1 MRHGEKQHTVCKRPV
16 REIALRTVKKNPV
29 VTAGLAAVIAAAV
42 VVSVLPP
49 LVLAKAVDLLTGE
62 AGVPGGMTPS
72 GAVLRYALLYFGL
85 TALSGGSDA
94 LREVLI
100 TVFGQKIT
108 HETRSA
114 MNRKL
119 TRLPAAYFA
128 AQESGVTTSRFV
140 DDVNAVESLFS
151 SGIIS
156 MIADACQIVSILI
169 VIFHISR
176 GLFLMLAAALPLL
189 FFLTRVIQK
198 QMLAAQ
204 WDNRV
209 AVGRTN
215 QQIPET
221 VRNQRTIRT
230 LRIFAWREKKYHRCV
245 RDGFDAMERSNF
257 CDAIYSPIIMTVKA
271 LLVALMMILAVTV
284 TGVQSL
290 FGMNAGTVVALIAYI
305 GKVFSPLESIGM
317 EIQNIQEAMAGIGRI
332 REFLGEKERVIP
344 EGDALPEES
353 DPVIEFKH
361 VTFGYEPETTV
372 LHDFSMTVCRGE
384 TVTLEGRTGAGKSTC
399 FKLILGLY
407 RPQSGSVTVMGI
419 PAEKYT
425 GTMLSRTFGYVE
437 QSFAMIRG
445 SVRDQITLH
454 DPSVTE
460 EMVRDALKETGM
472 LEVCENLPRGLDTP
486 CRDSLFSEGQKQ
498 LLSIA
503 RAIVRDPEILLLDEI
518 TANLDSITEAQIM
531 RTLREASA
539 NRTVLSISHRLYQEQ
554 GGRRVT
560 PV

>member
-1 MRHGEKQHTVCKRPV
+1 MRTGKKRPNMQKSPV
-16 REIALRTVKKNPV
+16 WEIALRTVKRNPA
-29 VTAGLAAVIAAAV
+29 VTLALAAIIAAAV
-42 VVSVLPP
+42 IVSVLPP

-62 AGVPGGMTPS
+62 AAAPAGTTPS
-72 GAVLRYALLYFGL
+72 GAVFRYALLYFGL
-85 TALSGGSDA
+85 TALSGASDA

-108 HETRSA
+108 HETRST
-114 MNRKL
+114 MDRKL
-119 TRLPAAYFA
+119 TRLPASYFA
-128 AQESGVTTSRFV
+128 DQESGVTTSRFV

-156 MIADACQIVSILI
+156 MIADACQIVSILF
-169 VIFHISR
+169 VVFRMSR

-189 FFLTRVIQK
+189 FLLTRVIQK
-198 QMLAAQ
+198 RMLAAQ

-209 AVGRTN
+209 AVGKTN

-230 LRIFAWREKKYHRCV
+230 LRIFGWREKKYHRCV

-271 LLVALMMILAVTV
+271 LLVALMMILAVNLS
-284 TGVQSL
+284 GVQSL
-290 FGMNAGTVVALIAYI
+290 FGMNAGTVVALIEYI

-332 REFLGEKERVIP
+332 REFLGEKEREMP
-344 EGDALPEES
+344 EDVSLSETA
-353 DPVIEFKH
+353 DPVIEFSH

-372 LHDFSMTVCRGE
+372 LHDFSMTVHRGE

-407 RPQSGSVTVMGI
+407 APQKGFVKVCGVPSG
-419 PAEKYT
+419 AFT
-425 GTMLSRTFGYVE
+425 GAMLSRTFGYVE
-437 QSFAMIRG
+437 QTFAMIQG
-445 SVRDQITLH
+445 SVRDQITLR

-460 EMVRDALKETGM
+460 EMIRNALVKTGM
-472 LEVCENLPRGLDTP
+472 LDVCEALPQGLDTP
-486 CRDSLFSEGQKQ
+486 CSEALFSEGQKQ

-539 NRTVLSISHRLYQEQ
+539 DRTVLSISHRLYQEQ

-560 PV
+560 PA